1 MKSILTFESMIT
13 PKIITFLYWLL
24 LLGVAVGG
32 IGAMLSFGRISFAS
46 FATGLLVMAGGALW
60 LPEGN
65 AKVNNLVLPVV
76 LFPLLWTAFF
86 LYACLDK
93 KLTRAYVVMG
103 SLSAVN
109 AALIAWH
116 LTK

>member
-1 MKSILTFESMIT
+1 MNAGSPTRLR
-13 PKIITFLYWLL
+13 PWLR
-24 LLGVAVGG
+24 GVLAGPVSL
-32 IGAMLSFGRISFAS
+32 IAAS
-46 FATGLLVMAGGALW
+46 LVMAGGALW

-76 LFPLLWTAFF
+76 LFPLLWTATF

-93 KLTRAYVVMG
+93 KLARAYAVMG
-103 SLSAVN
+103 ALSAVN

-116 LTK
+116 LLK

>member
-1 MKSILTFESMIT
+1 MNGSTIR
-13 PKIITFLYWLL
+13 PWLR
-24 LLGVAVGG
+24 GVLAGPLAL
-32 IGAMLSFGRISFAS
+32 IAAF
-46 FATGLLVMAGGALW
+46 LVMAGGSLW

-76 LFPLLWTAFF
+76 LFPLLWTATF

-93 KLTRAYVVMG
+93 RLARAYAVMG
-103 SLSAVN
+103 TLTVVN

-116 LTK
+116 LLK

>member
-1 MKSILTFESMIT
+1 MNAVSVPHRLR
-13 PKIITFLYWLL
+13 PWLR
-24 LLGVAVGG
+24 GVLAGPLALVV
-32 IGAMLSFGRISFAS
+32 AF
-46 FATGLLVMAGGALW
+46 LVMAGGALW
-60 LPEGN
+60 LPEGQ

-93 KLTRAYVVMG
+93 KLTRAYVAMG
-103 SLSAVN
+103 ALSAVN

-116 LTK
+116 LMT